1 MCNDTEE
8 WWKIWRGIDMS
19 FQNRPKEF
27 DKFWLKHFSL
37 KNLHFNGLLLTK
49 VYNVWA
55 KKSTEELYFM
65 TLESDAKF
73 EEKLTCCLENDIRNL
88 AKFHQS
94 TRKSQN
100 CLKKVFYWVLLYKVE
115 NARV

>member
-1 MCNDTEE
+1 
-8 WWKIWRGIDMS
+8 
-19 FQNRPKEF
+19 
-27 DKFWLKHFSL
+27 
-37 KNLHFNGLLLTK
+37 
-49 VYNVWA
+49 
-55 KKSTEELYFM
+55 M

-73 EEKLTCCLENDIRNL
+73 EEKLTCCLENDIRN
-88 AKFHQS
+88 FQEFC